1 MYLPSLNYKTCVLR
15 RLTPC
20 CCRLMLLLYLHF
32 SLSLSISTHLC
43 VVCRHFCY
51 PTLYV
56 AISRPYVTC
65 RNFTLLNKPY
75 PKQPNPIKQ
84 AILYCIVLY
93 HIIICTFQKTTMELD
108 THYKKYFL
116 LHTREF

>member
-1 MYLPSLNYKTCVLR
+1 MLLSVNSTIVFAFFSVAVNFNPSLCN
-15 RLTPC
+15 
-20 CCRLMLLLYLHF
+20 
-32 SLSLSISTHLC
+32 
-43 VVCRHFCY
+43 VCRHFCY

-84 AILYCIVLY
+84 AILYCIVS
-93 HIIICTFQKTTMELD
+93 
-108 THYKKYFL
+108 
-116 LHTREF
+116 